1 MEKVR
6 KVVKKLRTPLLK
18 STLLAV
24 RAKSAMLD
32 CVTRWHSTFDML
44 QRLLELKE
52 YCEQI
57 KDNDLKLSES
67 VWAKMIELINVLKP
81 ARIATKRLQSE
92 LLLLGD
98 LYEIWQ
104 RCFMEVKKKI
114 PNLQLN
120 LLIT

>member
-24 RAKSAMLD
+24 HAKSAILD

-81 ARIATKRLQSE
+81 ARIAYYSVIYTKFGNDAL
-92 LLLLGD
+92 
-98 LYEIWQ
+98 
-104 RCFMEVKKKI
+104 
-114 PNLQLN
+114 
-120 LLIT
+120 